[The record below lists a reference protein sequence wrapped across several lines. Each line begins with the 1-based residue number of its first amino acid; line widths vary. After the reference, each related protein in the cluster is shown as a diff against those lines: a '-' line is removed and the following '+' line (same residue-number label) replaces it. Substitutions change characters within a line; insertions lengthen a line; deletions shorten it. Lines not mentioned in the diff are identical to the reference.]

1 MSDGETGGMARP
13 GRNSDMLQRRYL
25 EPSWVISRVVNP
37 LLLWLGVVPTLWVRG
52 RKTGR
57 WRNVPVNVLELDGE
71 RYLVAPRGET
81 DWVRNLRA
89 AGSGQLQYGRRGTEA
104 FRAVEVPDKEKP
116 RVIEAYLDRWGNQV
130 RSQFE
135 ALPDPTSPCFSN
147 RTRPGLRHVG
157 ILLRHAV
164 HRQQCYSGRTS
175 LQYGR
180 NRIRGFCR

>member
-1 MSDGETGGMARP
+1 MGGGETGSIARP
-13 GRNSDMLQRRYL
+13 ERNNDMAQRRYL

-37 LLLWLGVVPTLWVRG
+37 LLLWLGVVPTLRVRG

-89 AGSGQLQYGRRGTEA
+89 AGSGQLQYGRRGTAEA
-104 FRAVEVPDKEKP
+104 FRAVEVSDKEKP

-135 ALPDPTSPCFSN
+135 ALPDPTDHPVF
-147 RTRPGLRHVG
+147 R
-157 ILLRHAV
+157 IE
-164 HRQQCYSGRTS
+164 
-175 LQYGR
+175 YGQA
-180 NRIRGFCR
+180 

>member
-1 MSDGETGGMARP
+1 MGGGEMGSMARP
-13 GRNSDMLQRRYL
+13 ERNNDMSQRRYL

-37 LLLWLGVVPTLWVRG
+37 LLLWLGVVPTLRVRG

-81 DWVRNLRA
+81 DWDRNLRA

-104 FRAVEVPDKEKP
+104 FRAVEVSDKEKP
-116 RVIEAYLDRWGNQV
+116 RVVEAYLDRWGNQV

-135 ALPDPTSPCFSN
+135 ALPDPTDHPVF
-147 RTRPGLRHVG
+147 
-157 ILLRHAV
+157 
-164 HRQQCYSGRTS
+164 
-175 LQYGR
+175 
-180 NRIRGFCR
+180 RIEHGQA